1 MPDQQKKPTKARR
14 KTSFKRR
21 KKKRGAFSPTKPPAH
36 TDQVV
41 EQNTDQPLEQNTD
54 QVVEQNTEQVE
65 QNTEQVEQNTEQ
77 VDQNT
82 EQVEHN
88 IAAHQALHDL
98 FSMYGGDSSTEDDC
112 ADRIVR
118 TPQTPEEA
126 PTPEQPT
133 VHTPGQ
139 PVQSTEFVTPTHT
152 IELAEV
158 HTDAHIKATVRGQ
171 LAFPEGT
178 THDPSPNP

>member
-36 TDQVV
+36 TEQAQ
-41 EQNTDQPLEQNTD
+41 QNTDQVVEQNTD
-54 QVVEQNTEQVE
+54 QVVEQNTDQVEQNTDQVEQNTDQVE
-65 QNTEQVEQNTEQ
+65 QNTEQVEQNT
-77 VDQNT
+77 
-82 EQVEHN
+82 
-88 IAAHQALHDL
+88 ASHQALHDL

-112 ADRIVR
+112 TDRSVH

-126 PTPEQPT
+126 PTPEPT

-139 PVQSTEFVTPTHT
+139 NAEFMTPTHT

>member
-1 MPDQQKKPTKARR
+1 
-14 KTSFKRR
+14 
-21 KKKRGAFSPTKPPAH
+21 
-36 TDQVV
+36 
-41 EQNTDQPLEQNTD
+41 
-54 QVVEQNTEQVE
+54 
-65 QNTEQVEQNTEQ
+65 
-77 VDQNT
+77 
-82 EQVEHN
+82 
-88 IAAHQALHDL
+88 
-98 FSMYGGDSSTEDDC
+98 MYGGDSSTEDDC
-112 ADRIVR
+112 PDRIVHTPQTPEEAP

-139 PVQSTEFVTPTHT
+139 PVQNTEFMTPTHT